1 MPGYA
6 LLGAILESPGGDVFV
21 KMTGPAAMVEAGGG
35 SFLQMIKSAA
45 AK

>member
-21 KMTGPAAMVEAGGG
+21 KMTGPSATVEATSD
-35 SFLQMIKSAA
+35 SFLQMIETAA
-45 AK
+45 TK